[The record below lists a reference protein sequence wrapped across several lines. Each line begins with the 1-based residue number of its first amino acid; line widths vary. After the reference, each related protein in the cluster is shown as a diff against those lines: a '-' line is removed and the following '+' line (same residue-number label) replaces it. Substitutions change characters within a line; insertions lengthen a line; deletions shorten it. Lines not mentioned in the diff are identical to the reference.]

1 MEILYIVVSG
11 PRFFATVAGIHFDLR
26 MKILL
31 CKSLGY

>member
-11 PRFFATVAGIHFDLR
+11 SRFFANVAGIHFDLR